1 MRAAEKLIAEKGI
14 ENVTIRQIVAAAGQ
28 KNESAL
34 QYHFK
39 SLPGLIEA
47 LRNERDAQVQ
57 ARRASML
64 ADMLA
69 ADPAPSLRQL
79 CEIMVRPMF
88 DLAGRKPEFR
98 RYVQA
103 FSHEIIFAETSALAT
118 VGSRGGGNESGQQ
131 PGALLR
137 ARMPLLDEAGY
148 RRRMEAALRLAAAS
162 MSHQARQKNA
172 FRGLPAEL
180 FFHSL
185 IDALVGLLEAPES
198 EETKRIAV
206 AARGIGVESAVDAP
220 PRNS

>member
-14 ENVTIRQIVAAAGQ
+14 ENVTIRQIVGAAGQ

-34 QYHFK
+34 QYHFR

-69 ADPAPSLRQL
+69 ANPAPSLRQL
-79 CEIMVRPMF
+79 CELMVRPMF

-103 FSHEIIFAETSALAT
+103 FSHEIIFAETSALAKI
-118 VGSRGGGNESGQQ
+118 GRRGGGNESGRQ
-131 PGALLR
+131 LR
-137 ARMPLLDEAGY
+137 AHVPHLDEAGY
-148 RRRMEAALRLAAAS
+148 RRRMDAALRLAAAS

-172 FRGLPAEL
+172 FRGLQADL

-185 IDALVGLLEAPES
+185 LDALVGLLSAPES
-198 EETKRIAV
+198 AETKTAAD
-206 AARGIGVESAVDAP
+206 AARGIGAESSRP
-220 PRNS
+220 NWPES